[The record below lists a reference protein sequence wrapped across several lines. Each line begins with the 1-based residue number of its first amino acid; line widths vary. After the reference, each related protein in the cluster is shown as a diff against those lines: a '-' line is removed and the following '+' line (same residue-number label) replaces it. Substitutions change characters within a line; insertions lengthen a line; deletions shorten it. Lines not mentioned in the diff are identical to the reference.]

1 MLIAFLIFLIIA
13 VIYISFIIPRLI
25 DKADMSSLLVDYA
38 HRGLYNNNEGLP
50 ENSLGAFQNAVDN
63 RFGIELDIQLSKDK
77 IPMVFHDATL
87 KRVCGVDGKLCDY
100 TCEELGKMKLLES
113 EYTIPTFKEVLETVD
128 GRVPLLVEFKP
139 GNTEL
144 CDIACPMLDEYNGV
158 FCVESF
164 DPFILRRIKYIRP
177 RYARGQLVTN
187 SIKSKST
194 KNFFINFSLT
204 ALLMH
209 LFSRP
214 DFVAYDIKMKY
225 NFSVFLCKHLF
236 RIPTFAWTVK
246 STEIHRKCHQRK
258 VLTIFEKFK
267 PE

>member
-1 MLIAFLIFLIIA
+1 MLIAFLILLIIG
-13 VIYISFIIPRLI
+13 VIYISFILPRLI
-25 DKADMSSLLVDYA
+25 DSPDMTSLLVDYA

-63 RFGIELDIQLSKDK
+63 RYGIELDIQLSKDK

-87 KRVCGVDGKLCDY
+87 KRVCGIDAKLCDY
-100 TCEELGKMKLLES
+100 TCEELKQMKLLGT
-113 EYTIPTFKEVLETVD
+113 EYTIPTFKEVLELVD

-139 GNTEL
+139 GPTEL
-144 CDIACPMLDEYNGV
+144 CDIACPMLDEYNGL

-164 DPFILRRIKYIRP
+164 DPFILKKIKEIRP
-177 RYARGQLVTN
+177 RYVRGQLVCN

-194 KNFFINFSLT
+194 KNFFLNFGLT

-214 DFVAYDIKMKY
+214 DFVAYDVNMKY
-225 NFSVFLCKHLF
+225 NFSVFLCKRLF
-236 RIPTFAWTVK
+236 RIPTFTWTVK
-246 STEIHRKCHQRK
+246 SEDVYKRSRQSKSF
-258 VLTIFEKFK
+258 TIFEGFK

>member
-1 MLIAFLIFLIIA
+1 MLIAFLILILLA

-25 DKADMSSLLVDYA
+25 DRADMSLMKVDYA
-38 HRGLYNNNEGLP
+38 HRGLHNKELP
-50 ENSLGAFQNAVDN
+50 ENSLGAFKNAAEH

-87 KRVCGVDGKLCDY
+87 KRVCGIDAKLSDF
-100 TCEELGKMKLLES
+100 TCEELQKMKLLDS
-113 EYTIPTFKEVLETVD
+113 EYTIPTFAEVLETVD

-139 GNTEL
+139 GNKEL

-164 DPFILRRIKYIRP
+164 DPFILQRIKKIRP
-177 RYARGQLVTN
+177 RYARGQLVAN

-194 KNFFINFSLT
+194 KNFFLNFAIT
-204 ALLMH
+204 ALLLH
-209 LFSRP
+209 LLSRP
-214 DFVAYDIKMKY
+214 DFVAYDVNMKY
-225 NFSVFLCKHLF
+225 NPSVFLCKHLF
-236 RIPTFAWTVK
+236 RVPMFVWTVK
-246 STEIHRKCHQRK
+246 SEDVLKKSHKK
-258 VLTIFEKFK
+258 KLLTIFEGFI